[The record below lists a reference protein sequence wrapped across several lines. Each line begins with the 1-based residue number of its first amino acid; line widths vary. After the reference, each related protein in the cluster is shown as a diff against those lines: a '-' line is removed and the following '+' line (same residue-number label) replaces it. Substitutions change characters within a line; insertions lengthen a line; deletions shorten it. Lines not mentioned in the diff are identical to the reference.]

1 MAAIKENNELT
12 LQLAKEKGLNAMLSE
27 KTEAEEKLL
36 EINKQRLERF
46 AERLN
51 NHYFHYE
58 KHLHN
63 RK

>member
-1 MAAIKENNELT
+1 
-12 LQLAKEKGLNAMLSE
+12 MLSE

-36 EINKQRLERF
+36 EINKLRLERF

-51 NHYFHYE
+51 NFYFHYE

-63 RK
+63 RKLELKGNIRVFCRVRPILE